1 MTFEAFGRKRC
12 HLLFLQLALQ
22 DTPVTN
28 QVRTDMNA
36 DSRLSNDGLLL
47 LHERD
52 DNDDESIRAGSFALM
67 LEN

>member
-1 MTFEAFGRKRC
+1 M
-12 HLLFLQLALQ
+12 
-22 DTPVTN
+22 
-28 QVRTDMNA
+28 
-36 DSRLSNDGLLL
+36 SNDGLLL